1 MKTNKRFLVMMV
13 ASLLT
18 ATSVWA
24 SGTITVI
31 EKLNGAVNENA
42 GTVANE
48 VNQTNNVC
56 TLTVTPATGNYADVN
71 SITVERVISGNFAQV
86 PRRSPN
92 LDNLITVTPTSE
104 TADPSK
110 ATTYTFQMP
119 GADYDV
125 EVTVNFKSRT
135 SIATATITL
144 AQSSFTYDGA
154 DKTPAVTS
162 VVVGSTTL
170 TAGTDYSISYDNNI
184 DAGTQAEVVITG
196 EHTYTGEAIQYFTIN
211 KATITPTVS
220 LEGWT
225 YGNAPEVVQPTVGGN
240 SGQGAVTITYKA
252 QGTTEFTSTVP
263 QNAGTHTVKAVIAES
278 DNYQAGE
285 ATNTFTIAKADLN
298 LSVTMQGWTYGDAA
312 NDPVI
317 EGNAGSGATTIT
329 YRGINEDLFSET
341 VPTNAGSYEVKVVVA
356 ETTNYNSGEDTAE
369 FTIAQANFS
378 QVTIADIA
386 NQEYTSEAIEP
397 AVTVTYKGNTVDASE
412 YTVAYSNNENVGTA
426 TVTLTT
432 TNVNFAAG
440 TTAPT
445 KTFQIVPAQAV
456 ITASNQTVTYNGNP
470 QDFTNFSVDKSDAEN
485 VDVAY
490 YASAEDR
497 AAKDN
502 RLEVAQDAA
511 TYYVRLTLIDDN
523 YTCQPVDV
531 LFTIEPKT
539 LTNEMVSLSQTVFEY
554 NGTAVTP
561 EPSVVDGEDN
571 LTGDDYDVSYQD
583 NNKVGTAKVI
593 VTGKNNYTGSVE
605 VEFTLVRDL
614 NLSFG
619 TRTWATY
626 YAAEDL
632 TAPQGLKVYIVTNVS
647 ERTVT
652 AQQINYIPKNVG
664 VLIENVN
671 TPESFYATAWEGET
685 SEFSNNMLRGTSAA
699 TDVTGLTAENDIYV
713 LYNDEFV
720 KSTAGMIPAN
730 RSYLP
735 LAKGQAAGGRLSISF
750 DDEETTGIARVNGES
765 VATDGAIYTLNGVR
779 VEKPTKGLY
788 IVNGKKVVIK

>member
-1 MKTNKRFLVMMV
+1 MMV
-13 ASLLT
+13 ASLLM

-31 EKLNGAVNENA
+31 KKLNGAVNENA

-56 TLTVTPATGNYADVN
+56 TLTVTPADGNYADVN
-71 SITVERVISGNFAQV
+71 SITVERVVDAGMAQA
-86 PRRSPN
+86 PSRRTTPN
-92 LDNLITVTPTSE
+92 LDNLIEVTATSA

-110 ATTYTFQMP
+110 ATTYTFNMP

-135 SIATATITL
+135 SIANATITL
-144 AQSSFTYDGA
+144 AQSTFTYDGA

-170 TAGTDYSISYDNNI
+170 TAGTDYSISYDYNI
-184 DAGTQAEVVITG
+184 DAGTQAEVIITG
-196 EHTYTGEAIQYFTIN
+196 ERTYTGEAIQYFTIN

-225 YGNAPEVVQPTVGGN
+225 YGNAPEVIQPTVGGN

-252 QGTTEFTSTVP
+252 QGATEFTSTVP

-329 YRGINEDLFSET
+329 YRGINEDMFSET
-341 VPTNAGSYEVKVVVA
+341 VPSNAGNYEVKVVVA

-386 NQEYTSEAIEP
+386 NQEYTGEAIEP
-397 AVTVTYKGNTVDASE
+397 EVTVTYKGNTVDASE

-456 ITASNQTVTYNGNP
+456 ITASNQTVTYNRDW
-470 QDFTNFSVDKSDAEN
+470 QEFDNFSVDKSDAEN

-497 AAKDN
+497 AAKEN

-511 TYYVRLTLIDDN
+511 TYYVRLTLDDDN
-523 YTCQPVDV
+523 YTCEPVDV

-539 LTNEMVSLSQTVFEY
+539 LTNEMVSLDETEY
-554 NGTAVTP
+554 VYDNEAVTP
-561 EPSVVDGEDN
+561 EPSVIDGEDG
-571 LTGDDYDVSYQD
+571 LSSETDYEVSYQD

-605 VEFTLVRDL
+605 VAFTLVRNL
-614 NLSFG
+614 GLSFG
-619 TRTWATY
+619 DRTWATY

-735 LAKGQAAGGRLSISF
+735 LAKGQATGGRLTICF

-765 VATDGAIYTLNGVR
+765 VATDGAIYTLNGLR